1 MISPSS
7 VSPTAPGI
15 SVASVPSC
23 MAQIMTSRSWA
34 ITTAMAWMILP
45 SSVPKIATQYSCLT
59 SMPHPKDEACC
70 ISEERVLISS
80 AFRSLDR
87 MNVLCKNSETE
98 CSIMTDIKQHE
109 YDLLKEIGHDPMVTQ
124 ASLSNRL
131 GIAVG
136 SVNWYIKRLIHRGW
150 VKVSHLDRTRL
161 KYDLTREG
169 MSVFT
174 QRALLYARDSLKVY
188 GDFRKKAK
196 ALVAELQQ
204 KGIKQVHLQGGDED
218 EILDILRLT
227 CIEAGIQLDESSSGV
242 IITVDGR
249 D

>member
-1 MISPSS
+1 MCGHCPEIFHSNGLA
-7 VSPTAPGI
+7 VGI
-15 SVASVPSC
+15 YEES
-23 MAQIMTSRSWA
+23 TS
-34 ITTAMAWMILP
+34 
-45 SSVPKIATQYSCLT
+45 
-59 SMPHPKDEACC
+59 
-70 ISEERVLISS
+70 
-80 AFRSLDR
+80 SLDR
-87 MNVLCKNSETE
+87 KSLPCENSETE
-98 CSIMTDIKQHE
+98 FSLMNDIKQHE
-109 YDLLKEIGHDPMVTQ
+109 YDLLNEIGQDPMVTQ

-169 MSVFT
+169 MAVFT
-174 QRALLYARDSLKVY
+174 QRALLYARDSLKIY

-196 ALVAELQQ
+196 ALAAELQQ
-204 KGIKQVHLQGGDED
+204 KGIKQVYLQGEEDD

-227 CIEAGIQLDESSSGV
+227 CIEAGIQLSESPNGV
-242 IITVDGR
+242 IIKIQGQDYQLSIK